1 MASRKEQKEAARQR
15 RLEEER
21 IRAEQARR
29 NRRLQMLGGM
39 VIVVAAVIVV
49 VIAVSSG
56 GGGGGLQAPKQASQT
71 EQQVEALL
79 SGIPQTG
86 QTLGNPNAPVT
97 MTYFGD
103 LECPICKDFTLTSFP
118 QLISN
123 EVKAGKVKVVY
134 KSFCTATCNGPGQ
147 SVFNTQQA
155 AAYAAGKQNK
165 FWDYAELFYH
175 EQGTED
181 TGYVNQHYLDTLA
194 EQTPGL
200 RLNQWKSASGASAL
214 VSQVGSDENAGTA
227 LGVTGTPTLFFK
239 GPKGQV
245 SPAQGVPSYS
255 ELQQDIKQVS

>member
-21 IRAEQARR
+21 LRAEQARR

-39 VIVVAAVIVV
+39 VIVVVAVIVV
-49 VIAVSSG
+49 VVAVSSSG
-56 GGGGGLQAPKQASQT
+56 GGGGILKPQQAGQT
-71 EQQVEALL
+71 EQQIEALL
-79 SGIPQTG
+79 SGIPQSG
-86 QTLGNPNAPVT
+86 QTLGKPSAPVT
-97 MTYFGD
+97 MTYYGD
-103 LECPICKDFTLTSFP
+103 LECPICKEFTLSSFP
-118 QLISN
+118 QLVSN

-134 KSFCTATCNGPGQ
+134 RSFCTATCNNAGQ

-155 AAYAAGKQNK
+155 AAYAAGEQNK

-175 EQGTED
+175 EQGDETSS
-181 TGYVNQHYLDTLA
+181 YVNQKYLDTLA

-200 RLNQWKSASGASAL
+200 NLKSWKSASGASSL
-214 VSQVGSDENAGTA
+214 VSQVASDESAGTA

-245 SPAQGVPSYS
+245 SLSSVPSYGQ
-255 ELQQDIKQVS
+255 LQQDIQQVS

>member
-21 IRAEQARR
+21 LRAEQARR
-29 NRRLQMLGGM
+29 TRRLQMLGGM

-56 GGGGGLQAPKQASQT
+56 GGSSGLLKSAAAGKA
-71 EQQVEALL
+71 EQQIESLL
-79 SGIPQTG
+79 AGIPQSG
-86 QTLGNPNAPVT
+86 QTLGKPNAPVT
-97 MTYFGD
+97 MTYYGD
-103 LECPICKDFTLTSFP
+103 LECPICKDFTLSSFP
-118 QLISN
+118 QLVSN

-134 KSFCTATCNGPGQ
+134 KSFCTATCGGPGQ

-155 AAYAAGKQNK
+155 AAYAAGQQNK

-181 TGYVNQHYLDTLA
+181 TGYVNQGYLNTLA

-200 RLNQWKSASGASAL
+200 NLKKWQSASGASSL
-214 VSQVGSDENAGTA
+214 VSQVATDENSGTA

-245 SPAQGVPSYS
+245 SASSVPTYS
-255 ELQQDIKQVS
+255 ELQQDIQQVS